1 MNQKGFISLVAT
13 IIIVLAV
20 LAAGAYYYGRGSG
33 KVITENRDV
42 TTFSKISLK
51 GIGNLKISQGETES
65 LRIEAEDNLMKKIET
80 EVRGDTLHIGFK
92 LAWPFWSV
100 WPTKDV
106 NFYVTVKNLSDVSVN
121 GSGKIDFATL
131 ALQDVDLRVSGSGT
145 ITGTT
150 LTGRDVNIDISGSGK
165 VRLGLNVEKIVSHI
179 SGSGDFSLNGTATD
193 QEISISGSGKY
204 LAKDL
209 VSQNVKVDISGS
221 GKSEV
226 NAQKSLTVKISGS
239 GSVSYFGQPVIDQ
252 SISGSGKIERLTGN
266 PTTNTNINSNT
277 NTAANVNYLPP
288 PSSAYANNPKYC
300 EKTSDCI
307 AVDHPLN
314 HCYKAY
320 YNIYA
325 QTEIEAYRNQTGAM
339 ILDCPF
345 FGPAICEN
353 NVCTGQPQT

>member
-1 MNQKGFISLVAT
+1 MNQKGFISLIAT

-51 GIGNLKISQGETES
+51 GIGNLKISQGDTES

-121 GSGKIDFATL
+121 GSGKIDFTTL
-131 ALQDVDLRVSGSGT
+131 ALQDVGLRVSGSGT

-150 LTGRDVNIDISGSGK
+150 LTGRNVTINISGSGK

-179 SGSGDFSLNGTATD
+179 SGSGDFSLNGIATD

-239 GSVSYFGQPVIDQ
+239 GKVGYYGQPVIDQ
-252 SISGSGKIERLTGN
+252 SISGSGKIERLTDGPATN
-266 PTTNTNINSNT
+266 ANTNTNAVANINYQP
-277 NTAANVNYLPP
+277 A
-288 PSSAYANNPKYC
+288 PSDAYRNNPRYC
-300 EKTSDCI
+300 EQTADCV
-307 AVDHPLN
+307 AVPHPAN
-314 HCYKAY
+314 SCYKAY

-325 QTEIEAYRNQTGAM
+325 ENEIEAYKNQTGAVRE
-339 ILDCPF
+339 DCPF
-345 FGPAICEN
+345 NGPALCEN
-353 NVCTGQPQT
+353 NVCIGRALM